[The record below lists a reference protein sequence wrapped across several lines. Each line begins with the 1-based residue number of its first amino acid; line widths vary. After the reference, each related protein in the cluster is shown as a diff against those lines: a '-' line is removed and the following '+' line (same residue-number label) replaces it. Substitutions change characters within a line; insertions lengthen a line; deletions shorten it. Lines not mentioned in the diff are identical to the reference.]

1 MKSKRRGFSLIWVV
15 LMLPLFFG
23 VGSML
28 YAEMDAYERLVETSN
43 RYWKLQIAA
52 NMAIKQGEV
61 WLLQEVGLVDAV
73 DARIWGASGLSS
85 DLELVINGNKVP
97 PYTELLPLI
106 SVDMRIYATDYPA
119 GYLGLGSGT
128 TPIPRIPSVVYTTVI
143 SSSDIERI
151 EAKRYYLIRSIAYPV
166 NDPRRKLILEKCIAL
181 SLDHVA
187 PEKKLQLVY
196 FKHSR
201 K

>member
-15 LMLPLFFG
+15 LLLPIFFG
-23 VGSML
+23 VGSMI
-28 YAEMDAYERLVETSN
+28 YAEMDAHERLVETSN

-61 WLLQEVGLVDAV
+61 WLLQEVGLADAV

-119 GYLGLGSGT
+119 G
-128 TPIPRIPSVVYTTVI
+128 
-143 SSSDIERI
+143 
-151 EAKRYYLIRSIAYPV
+151 
-166 NDPRRKLILEKCIAL
+166 
-181 SLDHVA
+181 
-187 PEKKLQLVY
+187 
-196 FKHSR
+196 
-201 K
+201 